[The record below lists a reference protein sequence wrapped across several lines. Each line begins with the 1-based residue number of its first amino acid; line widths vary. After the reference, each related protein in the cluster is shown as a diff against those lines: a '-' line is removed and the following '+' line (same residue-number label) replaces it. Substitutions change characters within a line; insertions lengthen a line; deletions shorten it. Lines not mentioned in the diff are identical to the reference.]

1 MAKKQIKTWQSYVKP
16 TIFDCYFITFVG
28 ENINAMKKLAFM
40 IVALM
45 VAMGVQ
51 AQPTAPHIYKN
62 PTPGQLPILGWYSLK
77 GKQVTHERYL
87 EMAEAGFNISF
98 SHIFTIEETRVA
110 LDAAKDSG
118 VKVLVL
124 AGRMGEQIEDMVK
137 MAKDHPSTAGYFLRD
152 EPTAEGFA
160 ELSEIAKRIRAI
172 DDEKLLYLN
181 LFPNYV
187 SPNVLRT
194 KSYVDYVRRFID
206 EVGLGL
212 VSFDNYPIT
221 FKGLRKNFYAN
232 LEDIARESK
241 RAGVPFWA
249 FALSTAH
256 DPYPVP
262 TREALRLQIFS
273 NLAYGAQGIQYFTYT
288 TPHPNTQWNFH
299 NGPIDEHDQRSD
311 VYYLVKELNERV
323 QGLSHVWLGA
333 EVVALG
339 HTGATIPLGTQR
351 FEQLPKSIKK
361 VDTDGIGLLISHL
374 RNGKREYL
382 MVVNRDLYKSQMVK
396 VECSRMV
403 RRILNGGGK
412 QTMSDKSLDVELGA
426 GDMLLFEL

>member
-1 MAKKQIKTWQSYVKP
+1 
-16 TIFDCYFITFVG
+16 
-28 ENINAMKKLAFM
+28 MKKIASLM
-40 IVALM
+40 LALM
-45 VAMGVQ
+45 LAVGVL
-51 AQPTAPHIYKN
+51 AQSKNPHIYKN
-62 PTPGQLPILGWYSLK
+62 PTLGEMPILGWFSLT
-77 GKQVTHERYL
+77 GQQITHERYL

-98 SHIFTIEETRVA
+98 SHIYTIEETQKA

-124 AGRMGEQIEDMVK
+124 AGGMGDKIEEMVK
-137 MAKDHPSTAGYFLRD
+137 MAKDHPSTVGYFLRD
-152 EPTAEGFA
+152 EPTAEGFP
-160 ELSEIAKRIRAI
+160 ELSEMAQRIRAI

-181 LFPNYV
+181 LLPNYV
-187 SPNVLRT
+187 SPRDLHT
-194 KSYVDYVRRFID
+194 KSYADYVRRFID

-212 VSFDNYPIT
+212 VSFDNYPVT
-221 FKGLRKNFYAN
+221 FDGLRENFYAN
-232 LEDIARESK
+232 LEDVAYESK

-288 TPHPNTQWNFH
+288 TPLGTQWNFH
-299 NGPIDEHDQRSD
+299 NAPIDENDQRTD

-323 QGLSHVWLGA
+323 QGLSHIWLGA

-339 HTGATIPLGTQR
+339 HTGKKIPFGTQR
-351 FEQLPKSIKK
+351 MKQLPKSIKSI
-361 VDTDGIGLLISHL
+361 DADGIGLLISHL
-374 RNGKREYL
+374 RNGRKEYV
-382 MVVNRDLYKSQMVK
+382 MVVNRDLNNAQNVN
-396 VECSRMV
+396 VECQRKV
-403 RRILNGGGK
+403 KRIMDGGEK
-412 QTMSDKSLDVELGA
+412 LALESKSEKYQLGA

>member
-1 MAKKQIKTWQSYVKP
+1 MK
-16 TIFDCYFITFVG
+16 YFTS
-28 ENINAMKKLAFM
+28 LL
-40 IVALM
+40 VALM

-51 AQPTAPHIYKN
+51 AQPTTPHVYTN
-62 PTPGQLPILGWYSLK
+62 PTPGQLPILGWFSLL
-77 GKQVTHERYL
+77 GEQVTHERYL

-98 SHIFTIEETRVA
+98 SHIYTIEETQVA

-124 AGRMGEQIEDMVK
+124 TGEMGDQIEDIVK

-152 EPTAEGFA
+152 EPTSEGFP
-160 ELSEIAKRIRAI
+160 ELSDIAKRIRAI

-181 LFPNYV
+181 LLPNYV
-187 SPNVLRT
+187 SPRDLHA
-194 KSYVDYVRRFID
+194 KSYADYVRRFIK
-206 EVGLGL
+206 EVGLGM
-212 VSFDNYPIT
+212 VSFDHYPVT
-221 FKGLRKNFYAN
+221 FDGLRENFYAN
-232 LEDIARESK
+232 LEDVADESK

-288 TPHPNTQWNFH
+288 TPLGNTQWNFH
-299 NGPIDEHDQRSD
+299 NGPIDENDQRSD

-323 QGLSHVWLGA
+323 QSLSHVWLGA
-333 EVVALG
+333 EVVSLG
-339 HTGATIPLGTQR
+339 HTGKRIPQGTKR
-351 FEQLPKSIKK
+351 MKSLPKGIINIDSN
-361 VDTDGIGLLISHL
+361 GIGLLVSHL
-374 RNGKREYL
+374 KNGRKEYM
-382 MVVNRDLYKSQMVK
+382 MVVNRDLEKTQK
-396 VECSRMV
+396 VTLECEKKIKQIV
-403 RRILNGGGK
+403 DGGK
-412 QTMSDKSLDVELGA
+412 KKNVSTKGEKYKLGA

>member
-1 MAKKQIKTWQSYVKP
+1 MAILCKTCF
-16 TIFDCYFITFVG
+16 FDCYFITFVG
-28 ENINAMKKLAFM
+28 ENINAMKKLTSLL
-40 IVALM
+40 VALM

-51 AQPTAPHIYKN
+51 AQPTAPHVYKN
-62 PTPGQLPILGWYSLK
+62 PTPGQIPILGWYSLK
-77 GKQVTHERYL
+77 GTQVTHERYL

-98 SHIFTIEETRVA
+98 SHIFTIEETRTA

-118 VKVLVL
+118 VKLLVV
-124 AGRMGEQIEDMVK
+124 AGRMGKQIEDMVK
-137 MAKDHPSTAGYFLRD
+137 MAKDHPSTVGYFLRD
-152 EPTAEGFA
+152 EPTAEGFT

-187 SPNVLRT
+187 SPNTLRT

-206 EVGLGL
+206 EVGIGL
-212 VSFDNYPIT
+212 VSFDNYPVT
-221 FKGLRKNFYAN
+221 FKGLRNNFYAN
-232 LEDIARESK
+232 LEDIALEAK
-241 RAGVPFWA
+241 CAGVPFWA

-256 DPYPVP
+256 GPYPIP

-288 TPHPNTQWNFH
+288 TPYPHPQWNFH
-299 NGPIDEHDQRSD
+299 NGPIDEHDRRSD

-323 QGLSHVWLGA
+323 QRLSYVWLGA
-333 EVVALG
+333 KVVALG
-339 HTGATIPLGTQR
+339 HTGATIPFGTQR
-351 FEQLPKSIKK
+351 IEQLPKSIKK
-361 VDTDGIGLLISHL
+361 VDADGIGLLISHL

-396 VECSRMV
+396 VECSRRV
-403 RRILNGGGK
+403 QRILNSGGK